1 MTGGVFWE
9 AGISTQ
15 DFNQGGLVGPTP
27 VEGRGGGRMEWKGKL
42 SWDAVPVTFSV
53 VIPSI
58 ILVSGR
64 LFKIIPQ
71 WNKGEAEL
79 DVNQPVIV
87 FGCLEGDVTLEK
99 EGFFFFFSQVEA
111 FPKEGSQ
118 GKPFWKHF

>member
-1 MTGGVFWE
+1 M
-9 AGISTQ
+9 
-15 DFNQGGLVGPTP
+15 GPTP

-58 ILVSGR
+58 VLVSGR
-64 LFKIIPQ
+64 PFKIIPQ

-99 EGFFFFFSQVEA
+99 EGFFFLAKLRHFQKRARRES
-111 FPKEGSQ
+111 PSGSISSR
-118 GKPFWKHF
+118 